1 MSIQTELTRITN
13 AKAAIKTAIEG
24 KGVTVPDGTLLD
36 GMAALIEAIEAAGGA
51 DIGGHPFFTG
61 TITPAENTTSLAV
74 APYGEVVSALGIS
87 SIHEC
92 VCIWWMEGNSI
103 PIDYNESYA
112 ALAAIS
118 YDANS
123 SIRSS
128 IGTVTYNSSS
138 GYSSYSGATKVY
150 ACSLNKGNGL
160 SLHSAGGNQLGFFA
174 GATYRYLIIKGV
186 V

>member
-24 KGVTVPDGTLLD
+24 KGVTVPDGTMLD
-36 GMAALIEAIEAAGGA
+36 GMAALIAGIEAGGGA

-61 TITPAENTTSLAV
+61 TVTPAENTTSLVV
-74 APYGEVVSALGIS
+74 ASYEEVVSALGIR
-87 SIHEC
+87 SILEC
-92 VCIWWMEGNSI
+92 VCIWWMERQSI
-103 PIDYNESYA
+103 PIDYIESYVA
-112 ALAAIS
+112 VAAIS
-118 YDANS
+118 YDAG
-123 SIRSS
+123 SIRTS
-128 IGTVTYNSSS
+128 IGTVTYNSAS

-150 ACSLNKGNGL
+150 ACDLSVKNGL
-160 SLHSAGGNQLGFFA
+160 SLRSAGSGQSGFFA